1 MLKHDTVEQVVV
13 DVADMEAG
21 DWTVRVRL
29 DGVLSGAA
37 QAYYV
42 VVEFACGPGDADC
55 DGCAADSLNDVDDDG
70 VCAGWDG
77 CPVLFDPLQ
86 PDRDLDDVGDACD
99 ADDELIQEVA
109 FAGHTGDLEW
119 ALETGASSYNVYRH
133 IRTAPGTV
141 TGGNCLLSGVP
152 QESTP
157 VAGVP
162 ASGEIWLL
170 QVAGEFAGGEG
181 PLGETRDGI
190 VRQVAGACP

>member
-1 MLKHDTVEQVVV
+1 MKKIPFLLVIVTGFLFVG
-13 DVADMEAG
+13 VAAAG
-21 DWTVRVRL
+21 DL
-29 DGVLSGAA
+29 
-37 QAYYV
+37 Y
-42 VVEFACGPGDADC
+42 
-55 DGCAADSLNDVDDDG
+55 VDDDG

-86 PDRDLDDVGDACD
+86 QDRDLDDVGDACD
-99 ADDELIQEVA
+99 ANDDLIQEVA

-119 ALETGASSYNVYRH
+119 APETGASSYNVYRH

-141 TGGNCLLSGVP
+141 TGGTCLLSGVV

-157 VAGVP
+157 LASLP
-162 ASGEIWLL
+162 AAGEIWLL

-181 PLGETRDGI
+181 PLGEARDGA